1 MGLNKTM
8 KHFKRKVILSNKY
21 SLILYKLSLC
31 IFFRVFLHSHW
42 RVVYCFSL
50 IIQTHARNVV
60 YILWL
65 VVDLKNY

>member
-31 IFFRVFLHSHW
+31 IFFRVFLPL
-42 RVVYCFSL
+42 SL
-50 IIQTHARNVV
+50 ESG
-60 YILWL
+60 ILFFIDYSNTCTYTSCGIHL
-65 VVDLKNY
+65 VVGS

>member
-31 IFFRVFLHSHW
+31 IFLGFFTTLTGEWYTVFH
-42 RVVYCFSL
+42 
-50 IIQTHARNVV
+50 
-60 YILWL
+60 
-65 VVDLKNY
+65 

>member
-21 SLILYKLSLC
+21 SLFCTSCHCAY
-31 IFFRVFLHSHW
+31 FRVFYHSHW

>member
-8 KHFKRKVILSNKY
+8 NHFKRKVILSNKY

-31 IFFRVFLHSHW
+31 IFYSHW

-60 YILWL
+60 YILLL